1 MSHAELVDPA
11 IHVRAAVL
19 RREAESQREQQS
31 EGVAKHARILRPD
44 PGAINRARAWSERHG
59 GRASGS
65 HRDAPERIRP
75 LRAAAHDG
83 TRLAMAPGM
92 SATLA
97 VLLALALPDSLLPRW
112 DDAAPPAAPTKLVAH
127 PGALLLGTDSGL
139 YERRGASRSWRLVLA
154 REDVRD
160 LAPTD
165 AGALVASGGRLF
177 EWSAARGDAQ
187 ELSLGAGAEARAV
200 AIDARGTAWVA
211 TATGLYRRSA
221 GATEFARELSIPSGE
236 VAGVASAGE
245 TVWVAADGALWS
257 GSDAR
262 GFARRVGGL
271 EEGWWELCGAVETVD
286 ATLLC
291 VPAGIWRLGAA
302 EASRIELGVG
312 RLFALAAAGER
323 VFVAG
328 EAGLQAFAGAEP
340 IAGAGRQQLAIPA
353 FGLAV
358 DRGDLLVATERGIAS
373 FALASGRRE
382 SEPERKLR
390 IAPKRAH
397 PSQIQQLQR
406 AALAYL
412 ELSPQRLV
420 EIEARA
426 RRSALLPALSA
437 SLVYDRDTSRGVDH
451 DQVFTSGVHAQ
462 LFDSDNRRNHGYDV
476 GVSLIWKLSELASP
490 DHALAISRERRSL
503 VTLRDQVL
511 ERVNHLYFQR
521 LRLLAELDSLEREDE
536 AKRAALELDAAE
548 IAAQLDAWSG
558 GVFSRLDSNSPLHE

>member
-1 MSHAELVDPA
+1 
-11 IHVRAAVL
+11 
-19 RREAESQREQQS
+19 
-31 EGVAKHARILRPD
+31 
-44 PGAINRARAWSERHG
+44 
-59 GRASGS
+59 
-65 HRDAPERIRP
+65 
-75 LRAAAHDG
+75 
-83 TRLAMAPGM
+83 M

-97 VLLALALPDSLLPRW
+97 ILLALALPDSLVPRW
-112 DDAAPPAAPTKLVAH
+112 DDTAPPAAPTKLVAR

-139 YERRGASRSWRLVLA
+139 YERRSASRSWRLVLA

-165 AGALVASGGRLF
+165 AGALVASGGRVF
-177 EWSAARGDAQ
+177 EWSAERGDAR

-211 TATGLYRRSA
+211 TASGLYRRGA
-221 GATEFARELSIPSGE
+221 GAAEFVRELSIPSGE
-236 VAGVASAGE
+236 VAGVASVGE
-245 TVWVAADGALWS
+245 TLWVAADGALWS
-257 GSDAR
+257 GSGER
-262 GFARRVGGL
+262 GFARRIGGL
-271 EEGWWELCGAVETVD
+271 EEGWWELCGAVETAD

-291 VPAGIWRLGAA
+291 VPEGIWRLGAA
-302 EASRIELGVG
+302 DASRIELGSG

-328 EAGLQAFAGAEP
+328 EEGLQAFSGGAP
-340 IAGAGRQQLAIPA
+340 IAGAGRQQLAVPA

-373 FALASGRRE
+373 FALAARAA
-382 SEPERKLR
+382 PETERQLR
-390 IAPKRAH
+390 IAPKRAQ

-412 ELSPQRLV
+412 ELAPQRLA
-420 EIEARA
+420 EIESRA
-426 RRSALLPALSA
+426 RRSALLPSLSA
-437 SLVYDRDTSRGVDH
+437 SLVYDRDTSRGIDH

-462 LFDSDNRRNHGYDV
+462 LLDSDNRHNHGYDV
-476 GVSLIWKLSELASP
+476 GVSLVWKLSELASP
-490 DHALAISRERRSL
+490 DQALAISRERRSL

-521 LRLLAELDSLEREDE
+521 LRVLAELDSLEGEDE
-536 AKRAALELDAAE
+536 ARRAALELDAAE

-558 GVFSRLDSNSPLHE
+558 GLFSRLDSNSPLHE